1 MFTDELLIHLIR
13 TISQDII
20 YRLIPVNMIAT
31 RIVDLF
37 IRLEFLIRGFFVRQI
52 LCGRTLARLFYYRCG
67 RMQRLFRQSNL
78 TSLFCRTM
86 HSFLNTV
93 DPLVGGTVLSI
104 SRDCSF
110 HRGSRLSITNI
121 YYFFFFLLIFI

>member
-93 DPLVGGTVLSI
+93 DPLWLEEQFFQLVEIVLSTEAADSVLLI
-104 SRDCSF
+104 F
-110 HRGSRLSITNI
+110 TI
-121 YYFFFFLLIFI
+121 FFFFY